1 MVRPEVFGKWE
12 DSKNDSEVA
21 FNDVDLTMR
30 IHQLG
35 YDLIYNPTPTLL
47 HQESALRG
55 SLHPMEDENFFRER
69 WGEPLRQDDP
79 YYNPRLS
86 RHAQYYFHDE
96 VKQVW
101 LRRGHP
107 LA

>member
-1 MVRPEVFGKWE
+1 ERLR
-12 DSKNDSEVA
+12 VA

-35 YDLIYNPTPTLL
+35 YDLIYQPNANLL

-101 LRRGHP
+101 LPRGHP

>member
-1 MVRPEVFGKWE
+1 MIRPEVFGE
-12 DSKNDSEVA
+12 VGGFEERLRVA

-35 YDLIYNPTPTLL
+35 YDLVYQPHAMLH

-55 SLHPMEDENFFRER
+55 SLHPTEDEEFFRAR
-69 WGEPLRQDDP
+69 WGEPLTYNDP
-79 YYNPRLS
+79 YYNPRFS
-86 RHAQYYFHDE
+86 RHAQYYFADE

-101 LRRGHP
+101 LPNGQP